1 MKKTS
6 FQQKFVL
13 LRNSSRLFCMKLR
26 KIFLGSIA
34 ILLLMG
40 TNACDWFESHT
51 LSSTQIKK
59 ASSWSAVDQPPTYP
73 ECESLE
79 KEEQMECFQDLI
91 SQQLLASIAE
101 AELMANAPVEASIS
115 VLLKIDKSGSFSI
128 LETYIS
134 NAVATA
140 LPDLQRVLE
149 EAVLNLPQALPAT
162 KTNVGIYVDTQIAL
176 PIQIRALPIDVL

>member
-1 MKKTS
+1 
-6 FQQKFVL
+6 
-13 LRNSSRLFCMKLR
+13 MKLR
-26 KIFLGSIA
+26 KTFLGSVA

-40 TNACDWFESHT
+40 TNACEWFESHT

-59 ASSWSAVDQPPTYP
+59 ASSWSDVDQPPTYP

-101 AELMANAPVEASIS
+101 ADLMANAPVEASIS

-134 NAVATA
+134 NTVATA

-176 PIQIRALPIDVL
+176 PIQIRALPIDEL